1 VKKLLLILTTLLY
14 SFSSLAQD
22 EEFDTS
28 PSLGLFAGAM
38 NYQGDLKPNSF
49 TFQHSNFTLSVV
61 YRKPLS
67 RWFAVR
73 GGITIGKVEGAD
85 RFNRD
90 YLQTRNLSFTT
101 NLKEVFTLLE
111 ADVLDIST
119 KKFTP
124 FAYGGVVLYHFNP
137 YTFDANNKKVY
148 LKPLTT
154 EGQGLPGYPDRK
166 PYKLTQFAAA
176 FGGGFRIAINSCT
189 SIALEFTQRKTFTD
203 YLDDVSTSY
212 IDENTL
218 LAARGQQAVILAY
231 RGDEVN
237 PSWEYPPDGEQR
249 GTPTEM
255 DWYYFIGMSVD
266 VKIGCLK
273 EKFSGL
279 LNLGNRDTRRFYK
292 RCPTMY

>member
-1 VKKLLLILTTLLY
+1 VKKLLLIFIAFVY
-14 SFSSLAQD
+14 SISSSAQR
-22 EEFDTS
+22 EFDTS

-49 TFQHSNFTLSVV
+49 TFQHSNLMVSLI
-61 YRKPLS
+61 YRKPFS
-67 RWFAVR
+67 KWFAFR

-90 YLQTRNLSFTT
+90 YLQTRNLSFAT

-111 ADVLDIST
+111 ADVMDIST

-148 LKPLTT
+148 LKPLST
-154 EGQGLPGYPDRK
+154 EGQELPGYPDRK
-166 PYKLTQFAAA
+166 SYKLTQFAAA
-176 FGGGFRIAINSCT
+176 FGGGFRIAINNCT
-189 SIALEFTQRKTFTD
+189 SIAVEFTQRKTFTD
-203 YLDDVSTSY
+203 YLDDVSTAY

-218 LAARGQQAVILAY
+218 LSAIGQQAVNLAY

-279 LNLGNRDTRRFYK
+279 LNLGDKNARRFYK

>member
-1 VKKLLLILTTLLY
+1 
-14 SFSSLAQD
+14 
-22 EEFDTS
+22 
-28 PSLGLFAGAM
+28 
-38 NYQGDLKPNSF
+38 
-49 TFQHSNFTLSVV
+49 
-61 YRKPLS
+61 
-67 RWFAVR
+67 
-73 GGITIGKVEGAD
+73 VEGAD

-90 YLQTRNLSFTT
+90 YLQTRNLNFAT

-137 YTFDANNKKVY
+137 YTFDGNNKKVY
-148 LKPLTT
+148 LKPLST

-166 PYKLTQFAAA
+166 PYKLTQFVAA
-176 FGGGFRIAINSCT
+176 FGGGFRIAINNCI
-189 SIALEFTQRKTFTD
+189 SIAMEFTQRKTFTD
-203 YLDDVSTSY
+203 YLDDVSTAY
-212 IDENTL
+212 VDEITL
-218 LAARGQQAVILAY
+218 LTARGQQAVNLAY

-237 PSWEYPPDGEQR
+237 PSWEYPPGGEQR

-273 EKFSGL
+273 GKFSGL
-279 LNLGNRDTRRFYK
+279 LNLSDKNTRRFYK

>member
-1 VKKLLLILTTLLY
+1 
-14 SFSSLAQD
+14 
-22 EEFDTS
+22 
-28 PSLGLFAGAM
+28 M

-49 TFQHSNFTLSVV
+49 TFQHSNFMLSLI

-67 RWFAVR
+67 RWFAFR

-90 YLQTRNLSFTT
+90 YLQIRNLSFAT

-137 YTFDANNKKVY
+137 YTFDANNKKVH

-154 EGQGLPGYPDRK
+154 EGQGLPGYADRK

-176 FGGGFRIAINSCT
+176 FGGGFKIAISSCT
-189 SIALEFTQRKTFTD
+189 SLAVEFSQRKTFTD
-203 YLDDVSTSY
+203 YLDDVSTAY
-212 IDENTL
+212 VDENTL
-218 LAARGQQAVILAY
+218 LAARGQQSVNLAY

-279 LNLGNRDTRRFYK
+279 LNLDNKDTRRFYK